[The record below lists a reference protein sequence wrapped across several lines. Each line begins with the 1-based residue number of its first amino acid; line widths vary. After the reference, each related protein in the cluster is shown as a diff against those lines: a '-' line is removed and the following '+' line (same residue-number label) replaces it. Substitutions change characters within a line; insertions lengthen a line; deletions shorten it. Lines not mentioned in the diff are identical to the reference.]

1 MIQLKTIGS
10 FTPSATGCFPVR
22 LLPGSEFSPMSW
34 AITKLRLRECG
45 DHLVTVKKPAGFE
58 CGRNSRPM
66 LKTGLPS
73 SGRAGSFRSSQVAI
87 GNSVSVLLRRDSS
100 PSRIVFAAKS
110 LALALG
116 FTASLGYAASYK
128 TSLPVEF
135 STANDAVEHCT
146 ILAVRPSTN
155 AAVFAL
161 PHVASIE
168 KPGEFGGT
176 LNVINDT
183 LSQTL
188 SQYRAKPLAKAA
200 EGVTTNAW
208 SLTRESGMAV
218 KRHEPPA
225 RKGRYSL
232 DYGVTHRSADKE
244 PHDNI
249 FDSDWDLLNIQ
260 QSDVISA
267 AEYQWRQIAVNVVAS
282 GREQRINSG
291 ESRIFSLAKAKM
303 KNAIRTFNNSFSSDL
318 YSDGTATNQIN
329 GLQALVADAGTG
341 TVGGINSTN
350 FSFWRNTI
358 FDCSANSVTSSAT
371 TIENSMMLPLW
382 LNLDRGPDDQ
392 PDLIVMD
399 NTYYKYF
406 EASQTSI
413 KRYMDASNANGG
425 LVSLKYKNADV
436 YFDGNSGIPSS
447 HAYFLNTNY
456 IELVVHRDADMEVL
470 EDQRPINQDGSVIP
484 ILWMGN
490 LTLSNRKM
498 QGVIVE

>member
-1 MIQLKTIGS
+1 MASPNST
-10 FTPSATGCFPVR
+10 FT
-22 LLPGSEFSPMSW
+22 E
-34 AITKLRLRECG
+34 
-45 DHLVTVKKPAGFE
+45 LVTSTFRKVRKDVKDNLSN
-58 CGRNSRPM
+58 RNAL
-66 LKTGLPS
+66 LKHIYKRGNYRTEDGGLT
-73 SGRAGSFRSSQVAI
+73 
-87 GNSVSVLLRRDSS
+87 
-100 PSRIVFAAKS
+100 IVCPID
-110 LALALG
+110 
-116 FTASLGYAASYK
+116 Y
-128 TSLPVEF
+128 
-135 STANDAVEHCT
+135 
-146 ILAVRPSTN
+146 
-155 AAVFAL
+155 
-161 PHVASIE
+161 
-168 KPGEFGGT
+168 
-176 LNVINDT
+176 
-183 LSQTL
+183 
-188 SQYRAKPLAKAA
+188 
-200 EGVTTNAW
+200 TTN
-208 SLTRESGMAV
+208 STYQ
-218 KRHEPPA
+218 
-225 RKGRYSL
+225 RY
-232 DYGVTHRSADKE
+232 
-244 PHDNI
+244 
-249 FDSDWDLLNIQ
+249 SDWDLLNIA

-350 FSFWRNTI
+350 FSFWQNTI
-358 FDCSANSVTSSAT
+358 FDCSAQSVTSSAT